1 MKVLIA
7 TGLYPPEIGG
17 PATYTVLL
25 EKELPKL
32 GYSVDVVA
40 FTRSTKFPRVIRHI
54 HFFLRVIKHAV
65 SADLIFAQDVSS
77 AGFPAWLVAKILGKR
92 FFIRV
97 PGDYAWEQSTQR
109 FGVKEGIDEFQ
120 NKKYSFKVET
130 LRLVQK
136 IVTKYADIVVTPSNY
151 FKHLV
156 TNWGVNPKKVHAIYN
171 GVDLDIKAD
180 LPEKVGKKMI
190 VTSGR
195 LVPWKGFD
203 VLIKIMKDLP
213 DWDLVIL
220 GSGPEEERL
229 KELSVRCN
237 VVDRVHLMGQAT
249 RQQVFGWCCIA
260 DVFVLNTHFESFSYQ
275 IVEAMYSGTPVITTT
290 VGSLPELIDSGAE
303 GLLVNPD
310 DEKALVEGIESVCTE
325 KELWHK
331 RTLCA
336 QDKAKTFSI
345 AETMKKLDTLIKN
358 TK

>member
-25 EKELPKL
+25 EKQLPKL

-40 FTRSTKFPRVIRHI
+40 FSRSRRFPRVIRHI
-54 HFFLRVIKHAV
+54 HFFFRVIKHGV
-65 SADLIFAQDVSS
+65 GVNLIFAQDVSS
-77 AGFPAWLVAKILGKR
+77 AGFPAWLAAKILRKR

-109 FGVKEGIDEFQ
+109 FGVKESIDEFQ
-120 NKKYSFKVET
+120 NKKYSFRVEL

-136 IVTKYADIVVTPSNY
+136 IVTKYADVVVTPSNY
-151 FKHLV
+151 FKELV

-180 LPEKVGKKMI
+180 LSEKVGKKMI

-195 LVPWKGFD
+195 LVPWKGFA

-220 GSGPEEERL
+220 GSGPEDEKLKQFSVEHGVEE
-229 KELSVRCN
+229 
-237 VVDRVHLMGQAT
+237 RVHLMGQAT
-249 RQQVFGWCCIA
+249 RQQVFGWCCVA

-275 IVEAMYSGTPVITTT
+275 IIEAMYSGTPVIATTT
-290 VGSLPELIDSGAE
+290 GSLPELIDSGVE
-303 GLLVNPD
+303 GLLVCPD
-310 DEKALVEGIESVCTE
+310 DEQALIEGIKSVLTE
-325 KELWHK
+325 KELWGK
-331 RTLCA
+331 RTFNA
-336 QDKAKTFSI
+336 QNKARMFSI
-345 AETMKKLDTLIKN
+345 KETMGKLDTLIKMRN
-358 TK
+358 